1 MSDKLSFTKK
11 TRNYF
16 YDLPKVLQDYIY
28 FFDDTYRELNNLC
41 IKDMKKIHKINIR
54 SCFIMGPYHIGQI
67 IDKDQNR
74 KEDLGTIKTKILNL
88 VGKNRDTLG
97 YINLPANQQKKTLP
111 VHEILNLLK
120 KLMQTGDEK
129 EQQKNNLNQKIQR

>member
-1 MSDKLSFTKK
+1 MDIRKNTEK
-11 TRNYF
+11 TPVKELIAIFKNLDF
-16 YDLPKVLQDYIY
+16 NI
-28 FFDDTYRELNNLC
+28 FFKYLTTYTNEKIQEILVQLN
-41 IKDMKKIHKINIR
+41 
-54 SCFIMGPYHIGQI
+54 QI